1 MEDALAKEMVAKYR
15 ERYNI
20 IGLFENEVYDG
31 VTEALTEL
39 KKRGVIL
46 AVATSK
52 PTEPTL
58 KILDKFDLSQYFD
71 VVCGSNPDGTGS
83 EKKYIIQKVLNRLN
97 TEYGRRPGGADS
109 VKDSTGTDSVKEGIG
124 TDSVKESSA
133 GKGATDTAM
142 VGDRYYDIEGGK
154 ACGLETIGVLYGYG
168 NRKELEEAGATHIVE
183 LLPDIM
189 NI

>member
-1 MEDALAKEMVAKYR
+1 
-15 ERYNI
+15 
-20 IGLFENEVYDG
+20 VYDG

-58 KILDKFDLSQYFD
+58 KILDKFNLSQYFD

-97 TEYGRRPGGADS
+97 TEHGRRSGGA
-109 VKDSTGTDSVKEGIG
+109 DSVKEGIG
-124 TDSVKESSA
+124 TDSVKDSSA

-183 LLPDIM
+183 SLPDIM

>member
-1 MEDALAKEMVAKYR
+1 
-15 ERYNI
+15 
-20 IGLFENEVYDG
+20 
-31 VTEALTEL
+31 
-39 KKRGVIL
+39 
-46 AVATSK
+46 VATSK

-58 KILDKFDLSQYFD
+58 KILDKFNLSQYFD

-83 EKKYIIQKVLNRLN
+83 EKKYIIQKVLKRLN
-97 TEYGRRPGGADS
+97 TEYGRSPGGADSVRESTCTDSEKDSSGTDS
-109 VKDSTGTDSVKEGIG
+109 VKDSTGADSVK
-124 TDSVKESSA
+124 DSSA

-183 LLPDIM
+183 SLPDIV